1 MSLYKIK
8 HHTFTPDIIEILTR
22 YFGSD
27 AVAVFQNSPL
37 LGYINIKTKSANSVF
52 NSIR

>member
-1 MSLYKIK
+1 MSLYEIK
-8 HHTFTPDIIEILTR
+8 HHAFTPDIIEILTR
-22 YFGSD
+22 HFGSN
-27 AVAVFQNSPL
+27 AVAIFQNSPL